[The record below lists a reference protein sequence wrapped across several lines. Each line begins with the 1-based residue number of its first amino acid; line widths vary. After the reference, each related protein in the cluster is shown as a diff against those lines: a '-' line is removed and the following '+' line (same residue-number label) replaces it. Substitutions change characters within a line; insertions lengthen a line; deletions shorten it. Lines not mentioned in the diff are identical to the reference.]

1 MSDLSFNEDPSLIPE
16 RNDGAKSASF
26 ITGLVLK
33 YGLARNERG
42 ATILLG
48 SVAVV
53 LIFIAILLWF
63 VNQPSTNSI
72 PSSEL
77 LRQAQQ
83 PQYLP

>member
-1 MSDLSFNEDPSLIPE
+1 MSDLSFNEDSSLSPD
-16 RNDGAKSASF
+16 RRGSPASTSF

-33 YGLARNERG
+33 SGLARDERG

-48 SVAVV
+48 SAAVV

-63 VNQPSTNSI
+63 ANQPDTNTV
-72 PSSEL
+72 PSSVL